1 MPEIEHNAPRF
12 HYRVFWR
19 RDIPGEQWNSDDIL
33 DWRKSDFVIPNQ
45 PTFQPYRI
53 KVIAINEKGESNV
66 APTEV
71 VGYSGEDG
79 EWQFVSEH
87 LTRVVIYGTKRK
99 STNNTIMFSKLIK
112 AGL

>member
-19 RDIPGEQWNSDDIL
+19 RDIPGEQWTSEDIT
-33 DWRKSDFVIPNQ
+33 DWRRSTLVINNQ

-66 APTEV
+66 AATEV

-79 EWQFVSEH
+79 E
-87 LTRVVIYGTKRK
+87 
-99 STNNTIMFSKLIK
+99 
-112 AGL
+112 

>member
-33 DWRKSDFVIPNQ
+33 DWRKSDFLIPNQ

-79 EWQFVSEH
+79 EWQFF
-87 LTRVVIYGTKRK
+87 L
-99 STNNTIMFSKLIK
+99 STELEF
-112 AGL
+112 